1 MKCKFNDCGW
11 CYCESGK
18 SNDDNGACNKPE
30 DCEEYKLQPDGCGG
44 IGGML
49 QGINVIADDFLPRKA
64 MVVSRDIFESLNG
77 ERNDD

>member
-11 CYCESGK
+11 CYCERGN
-18 SNDDNGACNKPE
+18 SNDNNGSCNKPE
-30 DCEEYKLQPDGCGG
+30 ECYEYKIQRDGCVG

-49 QGINVIADDFLPRKA
+49 QGINVIADDFLPSKT

-77 ERNDD
+77 EQDND

>member
-18 SNDDNGACNKPE
+18 LNDENGACNKPE
-30 DCEEYKLQPDGCGG
+30 DCDEHKLQLDVCGG
-44 IGGML
+44 VGVMP
-49 QGINVIADDFLPRKA
+49 QGINVMADDFLPSKT
-64 MVVSRDIFESLNG
+64 MVVSRDIFESLNA

>member
-18 SNDDNGACNKPE
+18 SNDENGACNKPE
-30 DCEEYKLQPDGCGG
+30 ECDEYKIQL
-44 IGGML
+44 
-49 QGINVIADDFLPRKA
+49 
-64 MVVSRDIFESLNG
+64 E